1 MRNGP
6 QLVLWNLFCYFTTLI
21 LYSQETSVEGSG
33 GTVTSI
39 VGSYD
44 NEQEVFY
51 AIECTEYGVSQDVSS
66 KMVIGQAD
74 LSCIA
79 QHPMRGPR
87 MICFLNDILKSI
99 HYGPHRERFARKY
112 LHMRKVGGANVRE
125 SQELWKIIWAKQNE
139 NPLIQS
145 MYFFSGMLSAPEN
158 LEYVLITW
166 TKLSEKLNRSNNAI
180 VGSLFALY
188 LVAWTINNWVGK
200 NGSDPEHID
209 CITLPYHRTLCI
221 PRTKEG
227 AMRLVEYCIEETKD
241 VINFVLTPYFHITV
255 FRWKFEIERDSGT
268 LNETAASRYLKS
280 IDETF
285 EKCWFQNRD
294 WMKADAFGAMVS
306 AVNLK
311 IEIAL
316 YFRRREQNDKFC
328 RIKGEAMD
336 FLNPLNEYFEDNHSL
351 ITIYDCAWLSSV
363 RSKFFYIDGYEQKH
377 VIVLNTLLV
386 ITSKVVVTGEH

>member
-1 MRNGP
+1 MG
-6 QLVLWNLFCYFTTLI
+6 Y
-21 LYSQETSVEGSG
+21 
-33 GTVTSI
+33 
-39 VGSYD
+39 YD
-44 NEQEVFY
+44 NKQEVRY
-51 AIECTEYGVSQDVSS
+51 PEECTEYGVSQDVSS
-66 KMVIGQAD
+66 KMVTGRAD
-74 LSCIA
+74 LPCIA

-99 HYGPHRERFARKY
+99 HYGPHRERFAVRY
-112 LHMRKVGGANVRE
+112 LHMRKVGGADVRK
-125 SQELWKIIWAKQNE
+125 SQELWKIIWAKHNE

-158 LEYVLITW
+158 LKYVLKTW
-166 TKLSEKLNRSNNAI
+166 AKLSEELNRSNNAI

-188 LVAWTINNWVGK
+188 LVAWTIRNWVGE
-200 NGSDPEHID
+200 NGSHPEHVD
-209 CITLPYHRTLCI
+209 CIPLPYHKSLCI

-241 VINFVLTPYFHITV
+241 VINFVLTPYFYITML
-255 FRWKFEIERDSGT
+255 RWKYEIEHDSGT

-311 IEIAL
+311 IEIAR
-316 YFRRREQNDKFC
+316 YFRRRKQSDKFC
-328 RIKGEAMD
+328 SIKGEAMD
-336 FLNPLNEYFEDNHSL
+336 LLNPLIKYFEDNHSL
-351 ITIYDCAWLSSV
+351 ITIYDCAWLFSV
-363 RSKFFYIDGYEQKH
+363 RSKCFRVDGYETEARH
-377 VIVLNTLLV
+377 CA
-386 ITSKVVVTGEH
+386 EHSAHNYLESSRYWRAVEEAKLSGNSELIKCCMSACPQSESS